1 MKVFIVITGLDGSG
15 TSTVAKELNKIDKD
29 SVLLKTPSIEFSGRD
44 IIDTE
49 VRETSQMA
57 HYLFYLSSVIYMSD
71 KIKKSYNYKTK
82 NVYCV
87 RYLIDTIVSHQVAG
101 LDVNLDYSNYGI
113 LKPDLTIFVSL
124 DEKLREKRISKR
136 GKSTLD
142 KLLDDPK
149 VRESFLEKFSHL
161 LDKDRTIFFDNTEKN
176 IESNILKIYDE
187 ISKKGW

>member
-1 MKVFIVITGLDGSG
+1 MTMFIVITGLDGSG
-15 TSTVAKELNKIDKD
+15 TSTVAKELNKMDNG

-44 IIDTE
+44 RIDTE
-49 VRETSQMA
+49 VRETSQLA

-71 KIKKSYNYKTK
+71 KIKKSYDYKNK

-101 LDVNLDYSNYGI
+101 LDVDLDYSSYGI

-124 DEKLREKRISKR
+124 DESVREQRISER

-142 KLLDDPK
+142 KLLDDSK
-149 VRESFLEKFSHL
+149 IRDSFLERFNSL
-161 LDKDRTIFFDNTEKN
+161 LDKERTIFFDNTDKN
-176 IESNILKIYDE
+176 IESNILILYNE
-187 ISKKGW
+187 IPRKGW

>member
-1 MKVFIVITGLDGSG
+1 MTMFIVITGLDGSG
-15 TSTVAKELNKIDKD
+15 TSTVARELNKIDNG

-44 IIDTE
+44 RIDTE
-49 VRETSQMA
+49 VRETSQLA

-71 KIKKSYNYKTK
+71 KIKKSYDYKNK

-101 LDVNLDYSNYGI
+101 LDVDLDYSSYSI

-124 DEKLREKRISKR
+124 DESVREQRISER

-142 KLLDDPK
+142 KLLDDSK
-149 VRESFLEKFSHL
+149 TRNSFLERFNDL
-161 LDKDRTIFFDNTEKN
+161 LDKERTIFFDNTNKN
-176 IESNILKIYDE
+176 IESNILKLYDQILRKE
-187 ISKKGW
+187 

>member
-1 MKVFIVITGLDGSG
+1 MFIVITGLDGSG
-15 TSTVAKELNKIDKD
+15 TSTVANELNKIDNE
-29 SVLLKTPSIEFSGRD
+29 SVLLKTPSIEFSERD
-44 IIDTE
+44 RIDTE

-71 KIKKSYNYKTK
+71 KIKKSYDYKNK

-101 LDVNLDYSNYGI
+101 LDVDLDYSSYGI

-124 DEKLREKRISKR
+124 DENVREQRISER

-142 KLLDDPK
+142 RLLDDSK
-149 VRESFLEKFSHL
+149 IRDSFLERFNDL
-161 LDKDRTIFFDNTEKN
+161 LDKERTIFFDNIDKN
-176 IESNILKIYDE
+176 IESNIMKLYDE
-187 ISKKGW
+187 IFRKG

>member
-1 MKVFIVITGLDGSG
+1 MFIVITGLDGSG
-15 TSTVAKELNKIDKD
+15 TSTVAKELNKMDKD

>member
-87 RYLIDTIVSHQVAG
+87 RYLIDTIVSHQVAD